1 VKLVTAII
9 KTHKIDDVRTALGW
23 FGVHGLT
30 ITEVRGYGV
39 ELGHEEV
46 YRGSRYFIDLVPN
59 LRLDIV
65 VADHDLVD
73 VVNVIVN
80 AASTG
85 TGGDGKI
92 WVTHVEEFVRI
103 RTGER
108 GPDAL

>member
-9 KTHKIDDVRTALGW
+9 KTHKIGDVRVALGW
-23 FGVHGLT
+23 FGVRGLT
-30 ITEVRGYGV
+30 ITESVGYGG
-39 ELGHEEV
+39 ELGHEEI

-65 VADHDLVD
+65 VADYDLVD
-73 VVNVIVN
+73 IVNVIVN

-85 TGGDGKI
+85 TSGDGKI
-92 WVTHVEEFVRI
+92 WVTHVDEFVRI